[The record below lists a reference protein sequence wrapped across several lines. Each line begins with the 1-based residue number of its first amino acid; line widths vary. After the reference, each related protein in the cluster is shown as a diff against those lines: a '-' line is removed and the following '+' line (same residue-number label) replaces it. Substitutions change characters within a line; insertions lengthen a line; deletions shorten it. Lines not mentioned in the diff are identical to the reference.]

1 MNISGLS
8 LASLPCASP
17 SAGRGR
23 FAGQAF
29 VDALPDGISVG
40 IEVPNRSYGPEEGL
54 ERSVAGVK
62 RLLAES
68 LPSQF

>member
-1 MNISGLS
+1 
-8 LASLPCASP
+8 
-17 SAGRGR
+17 
-23 FAGQAF
+23 
-29 VDALPDGISVG
+29 
-40 IEVPNRSYGPEEGL
+40 VPNRSYGPEEGL